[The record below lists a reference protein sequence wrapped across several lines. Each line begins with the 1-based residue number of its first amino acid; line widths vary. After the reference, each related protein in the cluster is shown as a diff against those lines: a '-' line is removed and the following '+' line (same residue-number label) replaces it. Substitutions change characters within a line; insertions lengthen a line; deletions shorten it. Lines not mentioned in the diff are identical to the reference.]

1 MKRFGLFAVLMLL
14 GSPADAGSYSFVIG
28 GHHIHVEASR
38 HCRSPACVSLSAPGL
53 FGGHHWRD
61 GDDDVDAAPERA
73 AANPPVSP
81 PVPAPAPVQT
91 QAAACPPIAAAP
103 AIVKPAAPAP
113 QPMAAPP
120 LVQAAKPASP
130 SNTATTTA
138 SVAPLAAATADAARP
153 APAPQVA
160 KVESN
165 KSAPAAQ
172 PETQKDAHDD
182 LAQTPLGDWRTEGN
196 KGTVRID
203 RCGSAL
209 CGYSLDPSSHVVG
222 EAVLINMKPK
232 AAGEWS
238 GNIYSRASGD
248 TFYGTMAM
256 QGANSLRVE
265 ACALGKYFCSG
276 NLWSRIGAAPA
287 KLVSYRQMP
296 PVPGS

>member
-1 MKRFGLFAVLMLL
+1 MKRFGLFAALMLL

-28 GHHIHVEASR
+28 GHHIHVEAPR
-38 HCRSPACVSLSAPGL
+38 HCRSPSCVSLSAPGL
-53 FGGHHWRD
+53 FGGHRWRD

-73 AANPPVSP
+73 AANPPVSSP
-81 PVPAPAPVQT
+81 IPAAAPVQT
-91 QAAACPPIAAAP
+91 QAAVCPPVTPAP
-103 AIVKPAAPAP
+103 VASVAPPAPPSAPVMDRPAVPAP
-113 QPMAAPP
+113 QPGAAPSPP
-120 LVQAAKPASP
+120 LIQAAMP
-130 SNTATTTA
+130 
-138 SVAPLAAATADAARP
+138 V
-153 APAPQVA
+153 PQVV
-160 KVESN
+160 KVEPN
-165 KSAPAAQ
+165 KAAPAAQ
-172 PETQKDAHDD
+172 PETPKDAHDE

-287 KLVSYRQMP
+287 KLVTYRQMSP
-296 PVPGS
+296 QQGS

>member
-28 GHHIHVEASR
+28 GHHIHVEAPR
-38 HCRSPACVSLSAPGL
+38 HCRSPSCVSLSAPGL
-53 FGGHHWRD
+53 FGGHHGRD

-73 AANPPVSP
+73 AANPPAP
-81 PVPAPAPVQT
+81 LPAPLPAPAPAAAPVQN
-91 QAAACPPIAAAP
+91 QAAACPPAAP
-103 AIVKPAAPAP
+103 AIVRPAAPAP

-120 LVQAAKPASP
+120 LIQAAKPAPP
-130 SNTATTTA
+130 SNTPTTTA
-138 SVAPLAAATADAARP
+138 SVSPLAAATADAARP
-153 APAPQVA
+153 APALA
-160 KVESN
+160 K
-165 KSAPAAQ
+165 PAAEAQ
-172 PETQKDAHDD
+172 PETQKDAHDE

-296 PVPGS
+296 PAPGS